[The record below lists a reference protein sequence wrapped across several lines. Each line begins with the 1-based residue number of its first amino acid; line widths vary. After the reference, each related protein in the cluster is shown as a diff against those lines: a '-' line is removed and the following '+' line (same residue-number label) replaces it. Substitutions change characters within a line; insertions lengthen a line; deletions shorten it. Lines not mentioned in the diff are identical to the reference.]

1 MDKKRFCIFMR
12 TVCLSVLFMMV
23 FGVTRVSASSAD
35 IVISSDKE
43 IYTKGDYVDIY
54 IDIEA
59 EVLPGDFEG
68 YLLYSPDILEYVS
81 GPELATGGEGI
92 IKLSDSVS
100 SSTRNT
106 RRYSLRFKAV
116 STGEST
122 VTLRETPELYEF
134 EEGYLMSVSVN
145 EMVVKV
151 EAAKNASSD
160 NSLSV
165 LKISPGVL
173 SPGFS
178 KTIKEYE
185 TTVEEDVEKLVV
197 SAAASDV
204 NADVDVSGGK
214 KLEYGE
220 NRIEIKVTAENGEST
235 VYIIKCFRKGKQGD
249 NEDNRD
255 DITDEGDKGS
265 NPGENSENPTGPA
278 GREDQENGEIKSG
291 IKAVN
296 DGNTVRIFTDNEY
309 ELVTDVSDIEIPDG
323 YSKTSMVI
331 DGITI
336 PVYFNDESDG
346 LMLLVLKNSNGKTAL
361 YNYDRTEKTIQRNLE
376 KNTETTVKH
385 VMTDSIEAL
394 ELANSYEKSLSTMTL
409 IIAVLSGISM
419 ALLIVVIRM
428 ALKNRG
434 DSNEL

>member
-1 MDKKRFCIFMR
+1 
-12 TVCLSVLFMMV
+12 MMV

-173 SPGFS
+173 SLGFS
-178 KTIKEYE
+178 KSRREYE

-197 SAAASDV
+197 SAAVSDV

-255 DITDEGDKGS
+255 DITDEDDTGS
-265 NPGENSENPTGPA
+265 NPEENSDNPTGPA

-361 YNYDRTEKTIQRNLE
+361 YNYDRTEKTIQRYME

-428 ALKNRG
+428 TLKNRG
-434 DSNEL
+434 DGNDL

>member
-23 FGVTRVSASSAD
+23 IGITRVSASSAD

-106 RRYSLRFKAV
+106 RRYSLRFKAI

-151 EAAKNASSD
+151 EAAKN
-160 NSLSV
+160 
-165 LKISPGVL
+165 
-173 SPGFS
+173 
-178 KTIKEYE
+178 
-185 TTVEEDVEKLVV
+185 
-197 SAAASDV
+197 
-204 NADVDVSGGK
+204 

-235 VYIIKCFRKGKQGD
+235 VYIIKCFRKGKQSD
-249 NEDNRD
+249 DEDNRD

-361 YNYDRTEKTIQRNLE
+361 YNYDRTEKTIQRYME

-434 DSNEL
+434 DGNDL

>member
-1 MDKKRFCIFMR
+1 
-12 TVCLSVLFMMV
+12 
-23 FGVTRVSASSAD
+23 
-35 IVISSDKE
+35 
-43 IYTKGDYVDIY
+43 
-54 IDIEA
+54 
-59 EVLPGDFEG
+59 
-68 YLLYSPDILEYVS
+68 
-81 GPELATGGEGI
+81 
-92 IKLSDSVS
+92 
-100 SSTRNT
+100 
-106 RRYSLRFKAV
+106 
-116 STGEST
+116 
-122 VTLRETPELYEF
+122 
-134 EEGYLMSVSVN
+134 MSVSEN

-185 TTVEEDVEKLVV
+185 TTIEEDVEKLVV

-204 NADVDVSGGK
+204 YADVDVSGGK

-235 VYIIKCFRKGKQGD
+235 VYIIKCFRKGKQSD
-249 NEDNRD
+249 DEDNRD

-361 YNYDRTEKTIQRNLE
+361 YNYDRTEKTIQRYME

-434 DSNEL
+434 DGNDL

>member
-1 MDKKRFCIFMR
+1 MDKRRFGIFMR
-12 TVCLSVLFMMV
+12 TVCLSVFFIIV
-23 FGVTRVSASSAD
+23 FGITRVSASSAD
-35 IVISSDKE
+35 IVISSDKD

-92 IKLSDSVS
+92 IKLADNVTASA
-100 SSTRNT
+100 RNT

-116 STGEST
+116 STGKST
-122 VTLRETPELYEF
+122 VTLRENPELYEF

-145 EMVVKV
+145 EISVKV
-151 EAAKNASSD
+151 EAAQNASSD
-160 NSLSV
+160 SSLSV
-165 LKISPGVL
+165 LKISPGIL
-173 SPGFS
+173 SPDFS
-178 KTIKEYE
+178 KTVREYE

-197 SAAASDV
+197 SAAASDI

-220 NRIEIKVTAENGEST
+220 NKIEIKVTAENGEST
-235 VYIIKCFRKGKQGD
+235 VYIIRCYRKGNESGTGENAGD
-249 NEDNRD
+249 T
-255 DITDEGDKGS
+255 TDEGDPE
-265 NPGENSENPTGPA
+265 NVTGETKEKPEGNNGDT
-278 GREDQENGEIKSG
+278 DNGEIKTG
-291 IKAVN
+291 IKAIN
-296 DGNTVRIFTDNEY
+296 EGNTVRIYTDNEY
-309 ELVTDVSDIEIPDG
+309 ELVTDMTDIEIPDG
-323 YSKTSMVI
+323 YKKTSMVI
-331 DGITI
+331 DGVSI
-336 PVYFNDESDG
+336 PVYFNDESDAF
-346 LMLLVLKNSNGKTAL
+346 MLLILKNSNGKTAL
-361 YNYDRTEKTIQRNLE
+361 YSYDRTEKTIQRYQG
-376 KNTETTVKH
+376 KNTDTTVKH